1 MKFLFDLDGTVTSE
15 ETLPIIA
22 NHFNCVEQISELTAK
37 TVQGNVPFIE
47 SFIRR
52 VNILG
57 AYSVS
62 ETTRLLSEVP
72 LYPAIAKFIE
82 EHKEDCVI
90 VTGNLTCWCEGLFKK
105 IGCQCYGSEALC
117 EDDKVV
123 KLKTILRKEQIVDQY
138 KALGETVVF
147 IGDGNNDLEAMRH
160 ANVSI
165 ATGLTHNPAQSLM
178 SICDYVIF
186 NEQAL
191 VRQMR
196 QLCGEYDDEKSV
208 VISCAGIGSRLGL
221 GLTKALV
228 QINGNSLIS
237 WQLKLFKDVK
247 DVRIV
252 IGFQGGEIIEEVR
265 KYRDDVIF
273 CYNHRYFETKTG
285 ASYYLGARHAN
296 HETLEWDGDLLV
308 HPDDVKKLLATS
320 GEFICYADKTSDD
333 AVFVQTNEN
342 GDVLCF
348 SREQGDYE
356 WTGPACMNK
365 QHLIY
370 STQNVFNMF
379 EPYCPMKGIKVRAY
393 DIDTY
398 NDYIRVSEITKD
410 WEGYKHERNW
420 IG

>member
-72 LYPAIAKFIE
+72 LYPTIAKFIE

-138 KALGETVVF
+138 KALGETVIF

-410 WEGYKHERNW
+410 WN
-420 IG
+420 

>member
-22 NHFNCVEQISELTAK
+22 NHFNCVEQISELTAR

-410 WEGYKHERNW
+410 WN
-420 IG
+420 

>member
-1 MKFLFDLDGTVTSE
+1 MKFLFDLDGTVTSA

-22 NHFNCVEQISELTAK
+22 NHFECKEEIAELTK
-37 TVQGNVPFIE
+37 RTVQGNIPFIE

-57 AYSVS
+57 KYSVS
-62 ETTRLLSEVP
+62 ETSDLLAQVP
-72 LYPAIAKFIE
+72 LYPVVKRFIDD
-82 EHKEDCVI
+82 HRADCII

-105 IGCQCYGSEALC
+105 IGCQCYGSEAEC

-160 ANVSI
+160 ANISI
-165 ATGLTHNPAQSLM
+165 SVGLTHNPAQSLM
-178 SICDYVIF
+178 AITDYVIF
-186 NEQAL
+186 NEHAL
-191 VRQMR
+191 CRQMR
-196 QLCGEYDDEKSV
+196 QLAGETTDDKSV

-228 QINGNSLIS
+228 QINGGSLIS
-237 WQLKLFKDVK
+237 WQLKLFKDVE
-247 DVRIV
+247 DLRVV

-265 KYRDDVIF
+265 KYRDDVVF

-285 ASYYLGARHAN
+285 ASFYLGARHAN
-296 HETLEWDGDLLV
+296 NEILEWDGDLLV
-308 HPDDVKKLLATS
+308 HPDDVKMLLKTK
-320 GEFICYADKTSDD
+320 GEYICYGDKTSEET
-333 AVFVQTNEN
+333 VFVRTNDKGE
-342 GDVLCF
+342 VLSF
-348 SREQGDYE
+348 SRESGDYE
-356 WTGPACMNK
+356 WTGPACMAKRN
-365 QHLIY
+365 LTY
-370 STQNVFNMF
+370 NSNNVFNMF
-379 EPYCPMKGIKVRAY
+379 EPLCPMRGIKVRAY

-410 WEGYKHERNW
+410 W
-420 IG
+420 II

>member
-1 MKFLFDLDGTVTSE
+1 M
-15 ETLPIIA
+15 
-22 NHFNCVEQISELTAK
+22 TAK

-379 EPYCPMKGIKVRAY
+379 EPYCPMKGIKVRAC

-410 WEGYKHERNW
+410 WEV
-420 IG
+420 

>member
-160 ANVSI
+160 ANISI

-196 QLCGEYDDEKSV
+196 QLCREYDDEKSV

-410 WEGYKHERNW
+410 WEV
-420 IG
+420 

>member
-1 MKFLFDLDGTVTSE
+1 MKFLFDLDGTVTSA

-22 NHFNCVEQISELTAK
+22 NHFDCVEQIAELTAR
-37 TVQGNVPFIE
+37 TIQGNVPFIE

-57 AYSVS
+57 GFSVG
-62 ETTRLLSEVP
+62 ETAELLSKVP
-72 LYPAIAKFIE
+72 LYPQIAQFIK
-82 EHKEDCVI
+82 EHSEDCVI
-90 VTGNLTCWCEGLFKK
+90 VTGNLTCWCKGLFKN
-105 IGCQCYGSEALC
+105 IGCQYYGSEAEC
-117 EDDKVV
+117 ENDHVV

-138 KALGETVVF
+138 RALGETVVF

-160 ANVSI
+160 ANISI

-186 NEQAL
+186 DEKAL

-196 QLCGEYDDEKSV
+196 QLAGEYDDEKSV

-228 QINGNSLIS
+228 EINGRSLIS
-237 WQLKLFKDVK
+237 WQLKLFNDVK

-252 IGFQGGEIIEEVR
+252 IGFQGGEIIQEVR
-265 KYRDDVIF
+265 KYRNDVIF

-296 HETLEWDGDLLV
+296 HLSLEWDGDLLV
-308 HPDDVKKLLATS
+308 HPDDVRCVLS
-320 GEFICYADKTSDD
+320 VPGEFICYADKTSDD
-333 AVFVQTNEN
+333 AVFVQTDEN
-342 GDVLCF
+342 GNVIRF
-348 SREQGDYE
+348 SRESGDFE
-356 WTGPACMNK
+356 WTGPACMDK
-365 QHLIY
+365 RHLTY
-370 STQNVFNMF
+370 CSQNVYNMF
-379 EPYCPMKGIKVRAY
+379 EPLCPMRGIKVRAY

-398 NDYIRVSEITKD
+398 NDYIRVSELTKD
-410 WEGYKHERNW
+410 W
-420 IG
+420 IC

>member
-22 NHFNCVEQISELTAK
+22 NHFNCVEQISELTAR

-57 AYSVS
+57 HYSVS
-62 ETTRLLSEVP
+62 EISQLLSKVS
-72 LYPAIAKFIE
+72 LYPSIAKFIK
-82 EHKEDCVI
+82 EHKENCVI
-90 VTGNLTCWCEGLFKK
+90 VTGNLTCWCEGLFKM
-105 IGCQCYGSEALC
+105 IGCQCYGSEAQC
-117 EDDKVV
+117 EGDKVV
-123 KLKTILRKEQIVDQY
+123 KLKTILRKEQIVDRY
-138 KALGETVVF
+138 RALGETVVF
-147 IGDGNNDLEAMRH
+147 VGDGNNDLEAMRH
-160 ANVSI
+160 ANISI

-186 NEQAL
+186 NENAL

-228 QINGNSLIS
+228 QINGSSLIS
-237 WQLKLFKDVK
+237 WQLKLFKDVN

-252 IGFQGGEIIEEVR
+252 IGFQGGEIIQEVR

-308 HPDDVKKLLATS
+308 HPDDVKNILATS
-320 GEFICYADKTSDD
+320 GEFICYAEKTSDD

-342 GDVLCF
+342 GEVLCF

-410 WEGYKHERNW
+410 WN
-420 IG
+420 

>member
-22 NHFNCVEQISELTAK
+22 NHFNCVDQISELTAR

-410 WEGYKHERNW
+410 WN
-420 IG
+420 

>member
-22 NHFNCVEQISELTAK
+22 NHFNCVEQISELTAR

-370 STQNVFNMF
+370 STQNVYNMF

-410 WEGYKHERNW
+410 WK
-420 IG
+420 

>member
-1 MKFLFDLDGTVTSE
+1 MKFLFDLDGTVTSA

-22 NHFNCVEQISELTAK
+22 NHFNCVEQIAELTAR
-37 TVQGNVPFIE
+37 TVLGNVPFIE

-57 AYSVS
+57 GYSVRETS
-62 ETTRLLSEVP
+62 ELLSKVP
-72 LYPAIAKFIE
+72 LYSKIAQFIN
-82 EHKEDCVI
+82 EHREDCII

-105 IGCQCYGSEALC
+105 IGCQCYGSEAEC
-117 EDDKVV
+117 ENDKVV
-123 KLKTILRKEQIVDQY
+123 KLKKILRKEQIVDQY

-160 ANVSI
+160 ANISI
-165 ATGLTHNPAQSLM
+165 ATGLTHNPAQSMM

-186 NEQAL
+186 DENAL
-191 VRQMR
+191 VRQMK
-196 QLCGEYDDEKSV
+196 QLLGECSDEKSV

-228 QINGNSLIS
+228 EINGKSLIS

-252 IGFQGGEIIEEVR
+252 IGFQGGEIIQEVR
-265 KYRDDVIF
+265 KYRSDVIF

-296 HETLEWDGDLLV
+296 HLTLEWDGDLLV
-308 HPDDVKKLLATS
+308 HPDDVKCILSTP
-320 GEFICYADKTSDD
+320 GEFICYAEKSSDD

-342 GDVLCF
+342 GEVLCF
-348 SREQGDYE
+348 SRETGDYE
-356 WTGPACMNK
+356 WTGPACMDK
-365 QHLIY
+365 RHLTY
-370 STQNVFNMF
+370 CSQNVYNMF
-379 EPYCPMKGIKVRAY
+379 EPLCPMKGIKVRAY

-398 NDYIRVSEITKD
+398 NDYIRVSEVTK
-410 WEGYKHERNW
+410 NW
-420 IG
+420 IC

>member
-72 LYPAIAKFIE
+72 LYPVIAKFIE

-410 WEGYKHERNW
+410 WEV
-420 IG
+420 